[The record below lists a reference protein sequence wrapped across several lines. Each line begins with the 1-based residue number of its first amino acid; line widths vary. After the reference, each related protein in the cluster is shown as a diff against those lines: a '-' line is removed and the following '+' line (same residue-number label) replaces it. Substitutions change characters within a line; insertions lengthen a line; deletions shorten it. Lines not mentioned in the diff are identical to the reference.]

1 MNICH
6 FDFSKP
12 FELKNGV
19 GVLVVENPEKFV
31 CYCKDFLDQYSGE
44 DGDFIFDENGK
55 NMSFKKCGEIIFD
68 IFNLSFN
75 NKKIIG
81 GVYDNIVAT
90 VNDDYY
96 SEYAELKGKILS
108 FVDLVSFDFP
118 LQIEYNAEFTLQEIL
133 KVLKVQPSDI
143 SISVAEKIADYF
155 DLSSKFAGTKMFV
168 VVNLRTFLSDEDF
181 LSLITHIEYAD
192 YSVMFLER
200 TQFKRMKEEPVRIID
215 NDLCEIIVEN
225 EFV

>member
-1 MNICH
+1 MKICH

-19 GVLVVENPEKFV
+19 GVLVVENPKKFV
-31 CYCKDFLDQYSGE
+31 SYCKDFLDQYSGE

-68 IFNLSFN
+68 IFNLSYN

-90 VNDDYY
+90 VNNDYF
-96 SEYAELKGKILS
+96 SEYAELKGRILS

-118 LQIEYNAEFTLQEIL
+118 LQIEYNAEFSLQEIL
-133 KVLKVQPSDI
+133 KVLKVQPSDT
-143 SISVAEKIADYF
+143 SISVVEKIADYF

-168 VVNLRTFLSDEDF
+168 VVNLRTFLSDADF

-200 TQFKRMKEEPVRIID
+200 MQFKRMKEEPVRIID